1 MTEPPSFHEDY
12 DRHDV
17 KGGSDR
23 SFGLVFAVVFLAIGL
38 SPLLAAGGIRIWPLV
53 IAAVLGVV
61 ALAYP
66 RLLRPAN
73 ALWLKFGLLL
83 SRIVNPIVL
92 GLLFF
97 VVITPAGLIMRLLG
111 KDPLRL
117 RIDRTAPS
125 YWIERQPPG
134 PPPESMRNQF

>member
-1 MTEPPSFHEDY
+1 MTTPPSFHEDY
-12 DRHDV
+12 DRHDIT
-17 KGGSDR
+17 GGSER

-38 SPLLAAGGIRIWPLV
+38 APLLSAGGVRIWPVV
-53 IAAVLGVV
+53 IAAVCGVV
-61 ALAYP
+61 ALVHP
-66 RLLRPAN
+66 RLLRPFN
-73 ALWLKFGLLL
+73 AAWLKFGLLL

-92 GLLFF
+92 GFLFY

-117 RIDRTAPS
+117 RIDRTAES
-125 YWIERQPPG
+125 YWIERRPPG